1 MSFRNNK
8 HARYISANIEIISG
22 LKSLNI
28 TQDGENVDLVALVRT
43 LMGRISALE
52 NADASA
58 PAAKAATATKESALM
73 GRISALESAAA
84 ASATTARAATTTRE
98 RLQGYMEKKLEKRLE
113 TIEKK
118 TVTLVDA
125 SAATAKATTTTKE
138 RLQGYMEKNLEKR
151 LETIEKKTVTLAE
164 LADVDVSD
172 LTDGATLGYDATS
185 QRWTPFVDEV
195 SDDAVDDLADDL
207 ELITTD

>member
-52 NADASA
+52 
-58 PAAKAATATKESALM
+58 
-73 GRISALESAAA
+73 SAAA
-84 ASATTARAATTTRE
+84 ASATTARAATTNRE
-98 RLQGYMEKKLEKRLE
+98 KLQGYMEKKLEKRLE
-113 TIEKK
+113 TLEKK
-118 TVTLVDA
+118 A
-125 SAATAKATTTTKE
+125 
-138 RLQGYMEKNLEKR
+138 
-151 LETIEKKTVTLAE
+151 VTLAE

-172 LTDGATLGYDATS
+172 LSDGATLGYDATS

>member
-84 ASATTARAATTTRE
+84 ASATTARAATTNRE
-98 RLQGYMEKKLEKRLE
+98 KLQGYMEKKLEKRLE
-113 TIEKK
+113 TLEKK
-118 TVTLVDA
+118 A
-125 SAATAKATTTTKE
+125 
-138 RLQGYMEKNLEKR
+138 
-151 LETIEKKTVTLAE
+151 VTLAE

-172 LTDGATLGYDATS
+172 LSDGATLGYDATS

-195 SDDAVDDLADDL
+195 SDDAVEDLADDL